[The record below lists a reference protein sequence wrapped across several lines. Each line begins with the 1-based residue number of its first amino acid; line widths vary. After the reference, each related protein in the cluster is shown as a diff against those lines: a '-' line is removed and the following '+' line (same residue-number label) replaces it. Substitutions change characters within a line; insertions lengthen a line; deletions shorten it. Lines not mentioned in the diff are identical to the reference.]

1 MLISFSF
8 MFLWGH
14 YTWMCMQYECAKINE
29 EYISNDN
36 PLKKFRGHNVN
47 DLKK

>member
-1 MLISFSF
+1 
-8 MFLWGH
+8 LWGH
-14 YTWMCMQYECAKINE
+14 YTWMCMQYEYVKINK

-36 PLKKFRGHNVN
+36 PLQKFRRHNVN

>member
-1 MLISFSF
+1 
-8 MFLWGH
+8 
-14 YTWMCMQYECAKINE
+14 MQYECAKINE
-29 EYISNDN
+29 KYISNDN